1 MSEDLKARLLKQ
13 RLGEKTITIE
23 GVGDV
28 LVRGLSRGEVLM
40 LQKSSGNPTQLE
52 QKIIAVGMVEPKMTE
67 KEAATWQKVASSGEI
82 DQVVDAINQ
91 LSGLV
96 QGAQKSDVPAAGEE
110 S

>member
-13 RLGEKTITIE
+13 RLGERTITIE

-28 LVRGLSRGEVLM
+28 LVRGLSREEVLL
-40 LQKSSGNPTQLE
+40 LQKSSGNPRQLE
-52 QKIIAVGMVEPKMTE
+52 QKILAVGMVDPPMTE
-67 KEAATWQKVASSGEI
+67 KDAALWQKSASSGEI

-96 QGAQKSDVPAAGEE
+96 QGAQKSDVPGAGVE

>member
-1 MSEDLKARLLKQ
+1 MNDDLKARLLKS
-13 RLGEKTITIE
+13 RLGEKTLPIE

-28 LVRGLSRGEVLM
+28 RVRGLSRGEVLL

-52 QKIIAVGMVEPKMTE
+52 QKILSVGMVDPQLTE
-67 KEAATWQKVASSGEI
+67 KEVALWRNAATSGEL
-82 DQVVDAINQ
+82 DQVVDAINE

-96 QGAQKSDVPAAGEE
+96 QGAQKSDVPGPGDE